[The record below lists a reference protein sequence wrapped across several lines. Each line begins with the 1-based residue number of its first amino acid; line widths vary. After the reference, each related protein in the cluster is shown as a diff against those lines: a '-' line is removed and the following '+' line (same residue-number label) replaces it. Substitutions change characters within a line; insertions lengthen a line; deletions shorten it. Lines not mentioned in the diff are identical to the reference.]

1 MIVEEFLDF
10 DMSTESEGKD
20 CEFIDISGMMRF
32 RLVLG
37 VIPLPSLCF
46 GEFTLLVGADLCSPT
61 KWRIPAS
68 SSSTRIGVTPS
79 GFSFR
84 SGEN

>member
-10 DMSTESEGKD
+10 VMSTESEGRD

-37 VIPLPSLCF
+37 VIPLPSLCL
-46 GEFTLLVGADLCSPT
+46 GEFTLLVGADL
-61 KWRIPAS
+61 
-68 SSSTRIGVTPS
+68 
-79 GFSFR
+79 
-84 SGEN
+84 